1 MPLLRAMTGSF
12 YRSALPYVKT
22 IPGKKVLETS
32 RLIGNEAVEIT
43 WRLDSKFTLGSSGG
57 TAAGYEPV
65 RSLTFFWREERDPT
79 ARRAAGF
86 SSTAAD
92 D

>member
-1 MPLLRAMTGSF
+1 MTGPF

-22 IPGKKVLETS
+22 IPGKEVLETS
-32 RLIGNEAVEIT
+32 RLIRNEAVEIT
-43 WRLDSKFTLGSSGG
+43 WRLDSKFRLGSSGG

-65 RSLTFFWREERDPT
+65 RSLTFFWRAVERALT
-79 ARRAAGF
+79 ARLAAGF
-86 SSTAAD
+86 FSAAAD